1 MDRTALLTSALA
13 TLVGIAL
20 LRVYMHRFELE
31 ATGGPVTQVLVLSK
45 DAPAGTGINRALL
58 GSRGLPQAYLE
69 SRHVKAT
76 EIDQVLDAKLGV
88 AGRADEALL
97 WSDLASMREPAR
109 QLSSLVPEGMRGFTL
124 ETRGGASDAL
134 LAPGDR
140 VDVLLTA
147 NRIADE
153 QPDSGSVLVAQNV
166 LVLAVGDDLGGTER
180 RREPRAGHASQVTLS
195 VTPADGMRL
204 AHAERRGP
212 LRLVVRNADDLTVTD
227 VTGPRPL
234 AQSQWIEGSAK
245 PERN

>member
-1 MDRTALLTSALA
+1 MDRKALLTSVLA
-13 TLVGIAL
+13 TIAGIAL
-20 LRVYMHRFELE
+20 LRLYIHRFELE
-31 ATGGPVTQVLVLSK
+31 ATGGPVTQVLVLAR
-45 DAPAGTGINRALL
+45 DAPTGTAITRELL

-88 AGRADEALL
+88 AGRANETLS

-124 ETRGGASDAL
+124 ETRGGAFDGL

-147 NRIADE
+147 NRLADE
-153 QPDSGSVLVAQNV
+153 RPDSGGVLVAQNV

-180 RREPRAGHASQVTLS
+180 RRDARPGHASQVTLS
-195 VTPADGMRL
+195 VTPPDGLRL
-204 AHAERRGP
+204 AQAERKGE
-212 LRLVVRNADDLTVTD
+212 LRLIVRNSDDLAITD
-227 VTGPRPL
+227 VTGPVPL
-234 AQSQWIEGSAK
+234 TQAQLFESSAK
-245 PERN
+245 RERN